1 MKKLIVLA
9 TVFITMSLF
18 SIPLAALEN
27 NKIDNYQTFLKQFN
41 DEYGTDFHII
51 EEDEY
56 YQESLDTLWQQSYDE
71 YLNMILNKD
80 FDTIKQECLDII
92 NIQTTTDVKLD
103 SEIDYRSTKA
113 TKTVIF
119 NSKRNK
125 MTLTY
130 KYTTKNS
137 AKVFD
142 TSYKPT
148 AKVTRIMDNLFF
160 IMNSYTGSFKNSN
173 KTYSVVAKGS
183 IYTPYGMSDRTFT
196 VNFNL

>member
-9 TVFITMSLF
+9 TVLLTMSVF

-27 NKIDNYQTFLKQFN
+27 NQIDNYQTFLKQFN
-41 DEYGTDFHII
+41 EEYGTDFHII
-51 EEDEY
+51 EEGEY

-92 NIQTTTDVKLD
+92 NIQTTTDVKID
-103 SEIDYRSTKA
+103 NEIDYRSTQA

-160 IMNSYTGSFKNSN
+160 IMDSYTGSFKNSN
-173 KTYSVVAKGS
+173 KTYSVYAKGNLYS
-183 IYTPYGMSDRTFT
+183 PYGLKPQNFT